1 MGDDGVPVGDHGREH
16 AVAHLDPKVVQV
28 ACEVLALGLRV
39 DVLHDAQEVARI
51 DAVGQRLGSELRV
64 EDRDPGEDGVE
75 GMAGDGEAQMSLRVE
90 QPEAREVRVELGDLL
105 VGGLVG
111 VEVDARASAAVGA
124 GSMIGGASP
133 DLHDDAVHGLVDQE
147 LGPRNDVVLSDSGVQ
162 DETSADSFVRRGD
175 AVPPN
180 GVSWRDLTHTENDAD
195 KSTEAV
201 AE

>member
-1 MGDDGVPVGDHGREH
+1 
-16 AVAHLDPKVVQV
+16 
-28 ACEVLALGLRV
+28 
-39 DVLHDAQEVARI
+39 
-51 DAVGQRLGSELRV
+51 
-64 EDRDPGEDGVE
+64 
-75 GMAGDGEAQMSLRVE
+75 MAGDGEAQMSLRIE
-90 QPEAREVRVELGDLL
+90 QPEAREVRVELVEHLRSAPGLSRASAALLSLDGFSQLAPGLGDLL

-111 VEVDARASAAVGA
+111 VEVDARASATVGA
-124 GSMIGGASP
+124 RSMIGGASP